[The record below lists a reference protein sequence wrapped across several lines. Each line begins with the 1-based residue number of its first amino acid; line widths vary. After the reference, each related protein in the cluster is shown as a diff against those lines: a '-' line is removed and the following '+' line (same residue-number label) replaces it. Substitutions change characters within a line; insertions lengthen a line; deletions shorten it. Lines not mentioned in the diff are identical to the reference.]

1 MEPFNKF
8 YSTRSS
14 SLKKYENM
22 LSISNLKLINK
33 PKIYHPLNPKHPFKL
48 DMLNLKEIS
57 KRKNALLINS
67 KPLKEL
73 ILKYNLDEK
82 KNSNEN
88 HDPNKYYF
96 NKFKDEEKNYKL
108 TINAILKNN
117 IDNLPL
123 YLSGRKTDKKKKKIN
138 FKFNF
143 SRNDNN
149 SLNSKKRFLTSF
161 SEIRT
166 KNSKNSDITK
176 DKIIDQYNTKTKAS
190 WNLKI
195 NKYNLKTL
203 GIRMKLS
210 KTNKKYKLLKNYGN
224 IDSKTIVVKK
234 HLSFSVTNLKS
245 VKLGRIS
252 IFGVFEEIG
261 AHGRAICSVLMNY
274 LIDYFKSSKKM
285 NVCIERDNFYS
296 ILHWSFVNSQKFL
309 IKNQKKLNIDL
320 SNSGCSACFLLLP
333 KNINNKIYC
342 ANSGICKCL
351 LYTNRGP
358 DIFSFSLTI
367 DRPSER
373 ERIYMFLKNKKI
385 SKLLDLLNEKN
396 INDKN
401 EKNITKDKNNK
412 NNNKK
417 DNNKVNKEDNKE
429 DKEED
434 QEDKEEDNKEDKQE
448 DDKDIREETK
458 QNEKNPDFE
467 INEEELKRDFDISIL
482 YFKYLGF
489 TRCFGNI
496 SGENYG
502 LIPNPE
508 VNECDI
514 KVNKVRFAVLGNN
527 TFWKILKEPEIRF
540 IVSKYISNKD
550 NLGASKEL
558 GDLIR
563 HKAGTN
569 SKILEKSGYE
579 IIYFDNF
586 L

>member
-176 DKIIDQYNTKTKAS
+176 DKIINQYNTKTKAS

-234 HLSFSVTNLKS
+234 HLSFSITNLQS

-296 ILHWSFVNSQKFL
+296 ILHWSFVNAQKFL
-309 IKNQKKLNIDL
+309 INNQKKLNIDL

-373 ERIYMFLKNKKI
+373 ERVYMFLKNKKI
-385 SKLLDLLNEKN
+385 SELLDLLNEKN
-396 INDKN
+396 INDKK
-401 EKNITKDKNNK
+401 EKNIAKDKNNK

-417 DNNKVNKEDNKE
+417 DNNKQNKEDNKE

-448 DDKDIREETK
+448 EDKDIKEETK
-458 QNEKNPDFE
+458 QNKKNPNFE

>member
-1 MEPFNKF
+1 
-8 YSTRSS
+8 
-14 SLKKYENM
+14 M

-176 DKIIDQYNTKTKAS
+176 DNIINQYNTKTKAN

-234 HLSFSVTNLKS
+234 HLSFSITNLQS

-296 ILHWSFVNSQKFL
+296 ILHWSFVNAQKFL

-396 INDKN
+396 INDKK
-401 EKNITKDKNNK
+401 EKNIAKDKNNK

-417 DNNKVNKEDNKE
+417 DNNKDKKEDNKE

-434 QEDKEEDNKEDKQE
+434 QEDKEEDNKENKQE
-448 DDKDIREETK
+448 EDKDIKEETK
-458 QNEKNPDFE
+458 QNKKNPDFE
-467 INEEELKRDFDISIL
+467 INEEELKRDFDVSIL

>member
-1 MEPFNKF
+1 
-8 YSTRSS
+8 
-14 SLKKYENM
+14 M

-176 DKIIDQYNTKTKAS
+176 DNIINQYNTKTKAS

-234 HLSFSVTNLKS
+234 HLSFSITNLQS

-296 ILHWSFVNSQKFL
+296 ILHWSFVNAQKFL

-373 ERIYMFLKNKKI
+373 ERVYMFLKNKKI
-385 SKLLDLLNEKN
+385 SELLDLLNEKN
-396 INDKN
+396 INDEK

-417 DNNKVNKEDNKE
+417 DNNKDKKEDNKE

-448 DDKDIREETK
+448 EDKDIKEETK
-458 QNEKNPDFE
+458 QNKKNPDFE
-467 INEEELKRDFDISIL
+467 INEEELKRDFDVSIL

>member
-1 MEPFNKF
+1 
-8 YSTRSS
+8 
-14 SLKKYENM
+14 M

-143 SRNDNN
+143 SRNYNN

-176 DKIIDQYNTKTKAS
+176 DNIINQYNTKTKAS

-210 KTNKKYKLLKNYGN
+210 KTNKYKLLKNYGN

-296 ILHWSFVNSQKFL
+296 ILHWSFVNAQKFL

-373 ERIYMFLKNKKI
+373 ERVYTFLKNKKI
-385 SKLLDLLNEKN
+385 SKLLDLLNGKK

-417 DNNKVNKEDNKE
+417 DNNKANKEDNKE

-434 QEDKEEDNKEDKQE
+434 QEDKEQDNKEDKQVE
-448 DDKDIREETK
+448 DKDIKEETK

-467 INEEELKRDFDISIL
+467 INEEELKRDFDVSIL

>member
-1 MEPFNKF
+1 
-8 YSTRSS
+8 
-14 SLKKYENM
+14 M

-176 DKIIDQYNTKTKAS
+176 DNIINQYNTKTKAN

-210 KTNKKYKLLKNYGN
+210 KTNNKYKLLKNYGN

-234 HLSFSVTNLKS
+234 HLSFSITNLQS

-296 ILHWSFVNSQKFL
+296 ILHWSFVNAQKFL

-373 ERIYMFLKNKKI
+373 ERVYMFLKNKKI
-385 SKLLDLLNEKN
+385 SKLLDLLNDKN

-417 DNNKVNKEDNKE
+417 DNNKDKKEDNKE

-448 DDKDIREETK
+448 DDKDIKEETK

-467 INEEELKRDFDISIL
+467 INEEELKRDFDVSIL

>member
-1 MEPFNKF
+1 
-8 YSTRSS
+8 
-14 SLKKYENM
+14 M

-176 DKIIDQYNTKTKAS
+176 DNIINQYNTKTKAS

-234 HLSFSVTNLKS
+234 HLSFSITNLQS

-296 ILHWSFVNSQKFL
+296 ILHWSFVNAQKFL

-373 ERIYMFLKNKKI
+373 ERVYMFLKNKKI

-396 INDKN
+396 INDKK
-401 EKNITKDKNNK
+401 EKNIAKDKNNK

-417 DNNKVNKEDNKE
+417 DNNKDKKEDNKE

-448 DDKDIREETK
+448 EDKDIKEETK

-467 INEEELKRDFDISIL
+467 INEEELKRDFDVSIL

>member
-1 MEPFNKF
+1 
-8 YSTRSS
+8 
-14 SLKKYENM
+14 M

-123 YLSGRKTDKKKKKIN
+123 YLSVRKTDKKKKKIN

-176 DKIIDQYNTKTKAS
+176 DNIINQYNTKTKAN

-195 NKYNLKTL
+195 NKYNLKAL

-234 HLSFSVTNLKS
+234 HLSFSITNLQS

-296 ILHWSFVNSQKFL
+296 ILHWSFVNAQKFL

-373 ERIYMFLKNKKI
+373 ERVYMFLKNKKI
-385 SKLLDLLNEKN
+385 SKLLDLLNDKN

-417 DNNKVNKEDNKE
+417 GNNKDNKEDNKE

-448 DDKDIREETK
+448 EDKDIKEETK
-458 QNEKNPDFE
+458 QNKKNPDFE
-467 INEEELKRDFDISIL
+467 INEEELKRDFDVSIL

>member
-1 MEPFNKF
+1 
-8 YSTRSS
+8 
-14 SLKKYENM
+14 M

-176 DKIIDQYNTKTKAS
+176 DNIINQYNTKTKAN

-234 HLSFSVTNLKS
+234 HLSFSITNLQS

-296 ILHWSFVNSQKFL
+296 ILHWSFVNAQKFL
-309 IKNQKKLNIDL
+309 INNQKKLNIDL

-373 ERIYMFLKNKKI
+373 ERVYMFLKNKKI

-434 QEDKEEDNKEDKQE
+434 QEDKEEDNKEEKQE

-458 QNEKNPDFE
+458 QNKKNPDFE
-467 INEEELKRDFDISIL
+467 INEEELKRDFDVSIL

>member
-1 MEPFNKF
+1 
-8 YSTRSS
+8 
-14 SLKKYENM
+14 M
-22 LSISNLKLINK
+22 LSISNLKLLNK
-33 PKIYHPLNPKHPFKL
+33 QKIYHPLNPKHPFKL

-176 DKIIDQYNTKTKAS
+176 DNIINQYNTKTKAS

-195 NKYNLKTL
+195 NKYNLKTF

-234 HLSFSVTNLKS
+234 HLSFSITNLQS

-296 ILHWSFVNSQKFL
+296 ILHWSFVNAQKFL

-373 ERIYMFLKNKKI
+373 ERVYMFLKNKKI

-434 QEDKEEDNKEDKQE
+434 QEDKEQDNKEDKQVE
-448 DDKDIREETK
+448 DKDIKEETK

-467 INEEELKRDFDISIL
+467 INEEELKRDFDVSIL

>member
-1 MEPFNKF
+1 
-8 YSTRSS
+8 
-14 SLKKYENM
+14 M

-161 SEIRT
+161 SETRT

-176 DKIIDQYNTKTKAS
+176 DNIINQYNTKTKAN

-210 KTNKKYKLLKNYGN
+210 KKNKKYKLLKNYGN

-234 HLSFSVTNLKS
+234 HLSFSITNLQS

-296 ILHWSFVNSQKFL
+296 ILHWSFVNAQKFL

-385 SKLLDLLNEKN
+385 SELLDLLNEKN
-396 INDKN
+396 INDEK

-417 DNNKVNKEDNKE
+417 DNNKDKKEDNKE

-448 DDKDIREETK
+448 EDKDIREETK
-458 QNEKNPDFE
+458 QNKKNPDFE
-467 INEEELKRDFDISIL
+467 INEEELKRDFDVSIL

>member
-1 MEPFNKF
+1 
-8 YSTRSS
+8 
-14 SLKKYENM
+14 M

-123 YLSGRKTDKKKKKIN
+123 YLSGRKSDKKKKKIN

-149 SLNSKKRFLTSF
+149 SLNYKRFLTSF

-176 DKIIDQYNTKTKAS
+176 DNIINQYNTKTKAS

-210 KTNKKYKLLKNYGN
+210 KTNNKYKLLKNYGN

-234 HLSFSVTNLKS
+234 HLSFSITNLQS

-261 AHGRAICSVLMNY
+261 AHGRSICSVLMNY

-296 ILHWSFVNSQKFL
+296 ILHWSFVNAQKFL

-373 ERIYMFLKNKKI
+373 ERVYMFLKNKKI
-385 SKLLDLLNEKN
+385 SELLDLLNEKN
-396 INDKN
+396 INDKK
-401 EKNITKDKNNK
+401 EKNIAKDKNNK

-417 DNNKVNKEDNKE
+417 DNNKQNKEDNKE

-448 DDKDIREETK
+448 EDKDIKEETK
-458 QNEKNPDFE
+458 QNKKNPNFE
-467 INEEELKRDFDISIL
+467 INEEELKRDFDVSIL

>member
-176 DKIIDQYNTKTKAS
+176 DNIINQYNTKTKAS

-234 HLSFSVTNLKS
+234 HLSFSITNLQS

-296 ILHWSFVNSQKFL
+296 ILHWSFVNAQKFL

-385 SKLLDLLNEKN
+385 SELLDLLNEKN
-396 INDKN
+396 INDEK

-417 DNNKVNKEDNKE
+417 DNNKDKKEDNKE

-448 DDKDIREETK
+448 EDKDIREETK
-458 QNEKNPDFE
+458 QNKKNPDFE
-467 INEEELKRDFDISIL
+467 INEEELKRDFDVSIL

>member
-1 MEPFNKF
+1 
-8 YSTRSS
+8 
-14 SLKKYENM
+14 M

-176 DKIIDQYNTKTKAS
+176 DNIINQYNTKTKAS

-234 HLSFSVTNLKS
+234 HLSFSITNLQS

-296 ILHWSFVNSQKFL
+296 ILHWSFVNAQKFL

-373 ERIYMFLKNKKI
+373 ERVYMFLKNKKI
-385 SKLLDLLNEKN
+385 SELLDLLNEKN
-396 INDKN
+396 INDKK
-401 EKNITKDKNNK
+401 EKNIAKDKNNK

-417 DNNKVNKEDNKE
+417 DNNKENKKDNKE

-448 DDKDIREETK
+448 EDKDIKEETK

-467 INEEELKRDFDISIL
+467 INEEELKRDFDVSIL

>member
-1 MEPFNKF
+1 
-8 YSTRSS
+8 
-14 SLKKYENM
+14 M

-176 DKIIDQYNTKTKAS
+176 DNIINQYNTKTKAS

-296 ILHWSFVNSQKFL
+296 ILHWSFVNAQKFL

-385 SKLLDLLNEKN
+385 SVLLDLLNEKN
-396 INDKN
+396 INDKK
-401 EKNITKDKNNK
+401 EKNIAKDKNNK

-417 DNNKVNKEDNKE
+417 DNNKHNKEDNKE

-434 QEDKEEDNKEDKQE
+434 QEDKEEDNKENKQE
-448 DDKDIREETK
+448 EDKDIKEETK
-458 QNEKNPDFE
+458 QNKKNPDFE
-467 INEEELKRDFDISIL
+467 INEEELKRDFDVSIL

>member
-1 MEPFNKF
+1 
-8 YSTRSS
+8 
-14 SLKKYENM
+14 M

-33 PKIYHPLNPKHPFKL
+33 PKIYHPLNPKYPFKL

-176 DKIIDQYNTKTKAS
+176 DNIINQYNTKTKAS

-195 NKYNLKTL
+195 NKYNLKTF

-296 ILHWSFVNSQKFL
+296 ILHWSFVNAQKFL
-309 IKNQKKLNIDL
+309 INNQKKLNIDL

-373 ERIYMFLKNKKI
+373 ERVYMFLKNKKI

-396 INDKN
+396 INDKK
-401 EKNITKDKNNK
+401 EKNIAKDKNKK

-417 DNNKVNKEDNKE
+417 DNNKDKKEDNKE

-434 QEDKEEDNKEDKQE
+434 QEDKEQDNKEDKQVE
-448 DDKDIREETK
+448 DKDIKEETK

-467 INEEELKRDFDISIL
+467 INEEELKRDFDVSIL

>member
-1 MEPFNKF
+1 
-8 YSTRSS
+8 
-14 SLKKYENM
+14 M

-296 ILHWSFVNSQKFL
+296 ILHWSFVNAQKFL

-396 INDKN
+396 INDKK
-401 EKNITKDKNNK
+401 EKNIAKDKNNK

-434 QEDKEEDNKEDKQE
+434 QEDKEEDNKEDNKE
-448 DDKDIREETK
+448 DKKEEDKDIKEETK

-467 INEEELKRDFDISIL
+467 INEEELKRDFDVSIL

>member
-1 MEPFNKF
+1 
-8 YSTRSS
+8 
-14 SLKKYENM
+14 M

-176 DKIIDQYNTKTKAS
+176 DNIINQYNTKTKAS

-234 HLSFSVTNLKS
+234 HLSFSITNLQS

-296 ILHWSFVNSQKFL
+296 ILHWSFVNAQKFL

-373 ERIYMFLKNKKI
+373 ERVYMFLKNKKI
-385 SKLLDLLNEKN
+385 SELLDLLNEKN
-396 INDKN
+396 INDKK
-401 EKNITKDKNNK
+401 EKNIAKDKNNK

-417 DNNKVNKEDNKE
+417 DNNKDKKEDNKE

-434 QEDKEEDNKEDKQE
+434 QEDKEQDNKEDKQVE
-448 DDKDIREETK
+448 DKDIKEETK

-467 INEEELKRDFDISIL
+467 INEEELKRDFDVSIL

>member
-1 MEPFNKF
+1 
-8 YSTRSS
+8 
-14 SLKKYENM
+14 M

-176 DKIIDQYNTKTKAS
+176 DNIINQYNTKTKAS

-210 KTNKKYKLLKNYGN
+210 KTNNKYKLLKNYGN

-296 ILHWSFVNSQKFL
+296 ILHWSFVNAQKFL

-373 ERIYMFLKNKKI
+373 ERVYMFLKNKKI

-434 QEDKEEDNKEDKQE
+434 QEDKEQDNKEDKQVE
-448 DDKDIREETK
+448 DKDIKEETK
-458 QNEKNPDFE
+458 QNKKNPDFE
-467 INEEELKRDFDISIL
+467 INEEELKRDFDVSIL

>member
-1 MEPFNKF
+1 
-8 YSTRSS
+8 
-14 SLKKYENM
+14 M

-176 DKIIDQYNTKTKAS
+176 DNIINQYNTKTKAN

-210 KTNKKYKLLKNYGN
+210 KTNNKYKLLKNYGN

-234 HLSFSVTNLKS
+234 HLSFSITNLQS

-296 ILHWSFVNSQKFL
+296 ILHWSFVNAQKFL
-309 IKNQKKLNIDL
+309 INNQKKLNIDL

-373 ERIYMFLKNKKI
+373 ERVYMFLKNKKI
-385 SKLLDLLNEKN
+385 SELLNLLNEKN
-396 INDKN
+396 INDKK
-401 EKNITKDKNNK
+401 EKNIAKDKNNK

-417 DNNKVNKEDNKE
+417 DNNKQNKEDNKE

-434 QEDKEEDNKEDKQE
+434 QEDKEEDNKENKQE
-448 DDKDIREETK
+448 EDKDIKEETK
-458 QNEKNPDFE
+458 QKKKNPDFE
-467 INEEELKRDFDISIL
+467 INEEELKRDFDVSIL

>member
-1 MEPFNKF
+1 
-8 YSTRSS
+8 
-14 SLKKYENM
+14 
-22 LSISNLKLINK
+22 
-33 PKIYHPLNPKHPFKL
+33 
-48 DMLNLKEIS
+48 
-57 KRKNALLINS
+57 
-67 KPLKEL
+67 
-73 ILKYNLDEK
+73 
-82 KNSNEN
+82 
-88 HDPNKYYF
+88 
-96 NKFKDEEKNYKL
+96 
-108 TINAILKNN
+108 
-117 IDNLPL
+117 
-123 YLSGRKTDKKKKKIN
+123 
-138 FKFNF
+138 
-143 SRNDNN
+143 
-149 SLNSKKRFLTSF
+149 
-161 SEIRT
+161 
-166 KNSKNSDITK
+166 
-176 DKIIDQYNTKTKAS
+176 
-190 WNLKI
+190 
-195 NKYNLKTL
+195 
-203 GIRMKLS
+203 
-210 KTNKKYKLLKNYGN
+210 
-224 IDSKTIVVKK
+224 
-234 HLSFSVTNLKS
+234 
-245 VKLGRIS
+245 
-252 IFGVFEEIG
+252 
-261 AHGRAICSVLMNY
+261 
-274 LIDYFKSSKKM
+274 M

-296 ILHWSFVNSQKFL
+296 ILHWSFVNAQKFL

-373 ERIYMFLKNKKI
+373 ERVYMFLKNKKI

-429 DKEED
+429 DKEKD
-434 QEDKEEDNKEDKQE
+434 QEDKEEDNKEDKKE
-448 DDKDIREETK
+448 EDKDIKEETK
-458 QNEKNPDFE
+458 QNEKYPDFE
-467 INEEELKRDFDISIL
+467 INEEELKRDFDVSFL

>member
-1 MEPFNKF
+1 
-8 YSTRSS
+8 
-14 SLKKYENM
+14 M

-176 DKIIDQYNTKTKAS
+176 DNIINQYNTKTKAS

-195 NKYNLKTL
+195 NKYNLKTF

-210 KTNKKYKLLKNYGN
+210 KTNNKYKLLKNYGN

-296 ILHWSFVNSQKFL
+296 ILHWSFVNAQKFL

-385 SKLLDLLNEKN
+385 SELLDLLNEKN
-396 INDKN
+396 INDKK
-401 EKNITKDKNNK
+401 EKNIAKDKNNK

-417 DNNKVNKEDNKE
+417 GNNKDNKEDNKE

-434 QEDKEEDNKEDKQE
+434 QEDKEQDNKEDKQVE
-448 DDKDIREETK
+448 DKDIKGETK

-467 INEEELKRDFDISIL
+467 INEEELKRDFDVSFL

>member
-1 MEPFNKF
+1 
-8 YSTRSS
+8 
-14 SLKKYENM
+14 M

-176 DKIIDQYNTKTKAS
+176 DNIINQYNTKTKAS

-234 HLSFSVTNLKS
+234 HLSFSITNLQS

-296 ILHWSFVNSQKFL
+296 ILHWSFVNAQKFL

-373 ERIYMFLKNKKI
+373 ERVYMFLKNKKI
-385 SKLLDLLNEKN
+385 SELLDLLNEKN
-396 INDKN
+396 INDKK
-401 EKNITKDKNNK
+401 EKNIAKDKNNK

-417 DNNKVNKEDNKE
+417 DNNKDKKEDNKE

-434 QEDKEEDNKEDKQE
+434 QEDKEQDYKEDKQVE
-448 DDKDIREETK
+448 DKDIKEETK
-458 QNEKNPDFE
+458 QNKKNPDFE
-467 INEEELKRDFDISIL
+467 INEEELKRDFDVSIL

>member
-1 MEPFNKF
+1 
-8 YSTRSS
+8 
-14 SLKKYENM
+14 M

>member
-1 MEPFNKF
+1 
-8 YSTRSS
+8 
-14 SLKKYENM
+14 M

-176 DKIIDQYNTKTKAS
+176 DNIINQYNTKTKAN

-210 KTNKKYKLLKNYGN
+210 KTNNKYKLLKNYGN

-234 HLSFSVTNLKS
+234 HLSFSITNLQS

-296 ILHWSFVNSQKFL
+296 ILHWSFVNAQKFL

-373 ERIYMFLKNKKI
+373 ERVYMFLKNKKI
-385 SKLLDLLNEKN
+385 SELLDLLNEKN
-396 INDKN
+396 INDKK
-401 EKNITKDKNNK
+401 EKNIAKDKNNK

-417 DNNKVNKEDNKE
+417 DNNKQNKEDNKE

-434 QEDKEEDNKEDKQE
+434 QENKEEDNKEDKQE
-448 DDKDIREETK
+448 EDKDIKEETK
-458 QNEKNPDFE
+458 QNKKNPDFE
-467 INEEELKRDFDISIL
+467 INEEELKRDFDVSIL

>member
-1 MEPFNKF
+1 
-8 YSTRSS
+8 
-14 SLKKYENM
+14 M

-161 SEIRT
+161 SETRT

-176 DKIIDQYNTKTKAS
+176 DNIINQYNTKTKAS

-234 HLSFSVTNLKS
+234 HLSFSITNLQS

-296 ILHWSFVNSQKFL
+296 ILHWSFVNAQKFL

-373 ERIYMFLKNKKI
+373 ERVYMFLKNKKI
-385 SKLLDLLNEKN
+385 SELLDLLNEKN
-396 INDKN
+396 INDKK
-401 EKNITKDKNNK
+401 EKNIAKDKNNK

-417 DNNKVNKEDNKE
+417 DNNKDKKEDNKE

-434 QEDKEEDNKEDKQE
+434 QEDKEEDNKEDKKE
-448 DDKDIREETK
+448 EDKDIKEETK

-467 INEEELKRDFDISIL
+467 INEEELKRDFDVSIL

>member
-176 DKIIDQYNTKTKAS
+176 DNIINQYNTKTKAS

-210 KTNKKYKLLKNYGN
+210 KTNNKYKLLKNYGN

-234 HLSFSVTNLKS
+234 HLSFSITNLQS

-296 ILHWSFVNSQKFL
+296 ILHWSFVNAQKFL
-309 IKNQKKLNIDL
+309 INNQKKLNIDL

-373 ERIYMFLKNKKI
+373 ERVYMFLKNKKI
-385 SKLLDLLNEKN
+385 SELLDLLNEKN
-396 INDKN
+396 INDKK
-401 EKNITKDKNNK
+401 EKNIAKDKNNK
-412 NNNKK
+412 NNDKK
-417 DNNKVNKEDNKE
+417 DNNKQNKEDNKE

-448 DDKDIREETK
+448 EDKDIKEETK
-458 QNEKNPDFE
+458 QNKKNPNFE

>member
-1 MEPFNKF
+1 
-8 YSTRSS
+8 
-14 SLKKYENM
+14 M

-33 PKIYHPLNPKHPFKL
+33 QKIYHPLNPKHPFKL

-166 KNSKNSDITK
+166 KNSKNSEITK
-176 DKIIDQYNTKTKAS
+176 DNIINQYNTKTKAS

-234 HLSFSVTNLKS
+234 HLSFSITNLQS

-296 ILHWSFVNSQKFL
+296 ILHWSFVNAQKFL

-358 DIFSFSLTI
+358 DTFSFSLTI

-373 ERIYMFLKNKKI
+373 ERVYMFLKNKKI
-385 SKLLDLLNEKN
+385 SELLDLLNEKN
-396 INDKN
+396 INDKK
-401 EKNITKDKNNK
+401 EKNIAKDKNNK

-434 QEDKEEDNKEDKQE
+434 QEDKEEDNKEDKKE
-448 DDKDIREETK
+448 EDKDIKEETK
-458 QNEKNPDFE
+458 QNKKNPDFE

>member
-1 MEPFNKF
+1 
-8 YSTRSS
+8 
-14 SLKKYENM
+14 M

-176 DKIIDQYNTKTKAS
+176 DNIINQYNTKTKAS

-210 KTNKKYKLLKNYGN
+210 KTNKYKLLKNYGN

-296 ILHWSFVNSQKFL
+296 ILHWSFVNAQKFL

-373 ERIYMFLKNKKI
+373 ERVYMFLKNKKI

-434 QEDKEEDNKEDKQE
+434 QEDKEEDNKEDKKE
-448 DDKDIREETK
+448 EDKDIKEETK

-467 INEEELKRDFDISIL
+467 INEEELKRDFDVSIL